1 MLYEILAIAG
11 GASTIGL
18 LIAFLW
24 ARAGKAS
31 AQKAAAEQERFAEE
45 LKAALEAAQ
54 KARTTQDQRY
64 EDLVHYWQSTV
75 KEMEVALDACSHDP
89 AAVRARLRDLLSA
102 PPAADPGGGAG
113 GSLPP

>member
-1 MLYEILAIAG
+1 MLFEILSAVG

-54 KARTTQDQRY
+54 KART
-64 EDLVHYWQSTV
+64 E
-75 KEMEVALDACSHDP
+75 EVRRLEAVIRMTRQKLEEALNACPKDP
-89 AAVRARLRDLLSA
+89 VAILARLRDLLSA
-102 PPAADPGGGAG
+102 PPPADRGGAAG
-113 GSLPP
+113 GPLPP